1 VRIIY
6 NRATFELTMNC
17 FEAQKKLESNVELT
31 DLEKVSLMLKVKYM
45 ALKEIEKIEWT
56 SVVSTHKL
64 NDELVSQPKELNNLT
79 LYNYQLEALT
89 W

>member
-1 VRIIY
+1 
-6 NRATFELTMNC
+6 MNC
-17 FEAQKKLESNVELT
+17 FEAQKKLNSNIELT
-31 DLEKVSLMLKVKYM
+31 DLEKISLMLKVKYM

-56 SVVSTHKL
+56 TVVSTHKL
-64 NDELVSQPKELNNLT
+64 YDEVVSQPKQLQNLT